1 MGKLLGVQR
10 RILDFYARIF
20 DLIAEPNRATI
31 AQRPHETRLS
41 EVGGHHP
48 MGDAEAGPVRLS
60 FKPLPRRDAP
70 AWQRPQC
77 GRVEQVFLPVIARY
91 QAREQTVVVRA
102 DAAFALPVLYE
113 VRRICS
119 RGPVADPGTP
129 PWSAIGPSTIRR
141 PLGTVLDGSSPR
153 FTNGPNTRYFTG
165 RGP

>member
-1 MGKLLGVQR
+1 
-10 RILDFYARIF
+10 
-20 DLIAEPNRATI
+20 
-31 AQRPHETRLS
+31 
-41 EVGGHHP
+41 

-102 DAAFALPVLYE
+102 VAAFALPVLYE
-113 VRRICS
+113 VLRICS

-129 PWSAIGPSTIRR
+129 PGPLSDLPLSGDLLGPSSTGHRQ
-141 PLGTVLDGSSPR
+141 D
-153 FTNGPNTRYFTG
+153 TNGPNTRYFIG